1 VPPHPPEKLSG
12 TEGGSGNDRIV
23 ATEGNKD
30 IIDCGTGTDTVFYDV
45 GLDTIKGCEN
55 KNP

>member
-1 VPPHPPEKLSG
+1 MPPHPPEKLSG